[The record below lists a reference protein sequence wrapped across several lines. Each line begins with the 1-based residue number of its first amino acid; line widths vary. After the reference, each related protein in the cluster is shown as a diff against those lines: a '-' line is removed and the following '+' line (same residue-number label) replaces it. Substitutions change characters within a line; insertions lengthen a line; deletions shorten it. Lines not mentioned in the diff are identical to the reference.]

1 MEVSG
6 AAGIEADG
14 KEKEVDD
21 EKVEKE
27 DGVVG
32 RVVEEDAGA
41 VVEEG
46 GRRVGRGR
54 RSRGGGLCSAQR
66 GRGCGCG
73 CDRCRCVVAGT
84 LVSVAA
90 VVVPVVVGALND
102 AVDIVGQNVREVT
115 DLTKRSRRSETGGK
129 HSSALVSRRQ
139 P

>member
-46 GRRVGRGR
+46 GRRGGRGR

-66 GRGCGCG
+66 GRGCG

-102 AVDIVGQNVREVT
+102 AVDIVGQNVRVRVT
-115 DLTKRSRRSETGGK
+115 DLTKRSRRSETGA
-129 HSSALVSRRQ
+129 STRAL
-139 P
+139 